1 MASLR
6 TARRKAANVAF
17 TAFCW
22 IGAGVALAALALIFW
37 TLIVKGVGGIN
48 ADVFTKE
55 TPASGSVGGLA
66 NAIIGSIVLCVLA
79 MVLAVAVGVMAGT
92 WLAEYGGRSLYAQI
106 VRFVNDILLSAPSV
120 LVGLFVY
127 TIFVH
132 NPPIFHGFS
141 AGAGAVALA
150 LIAVP
155 IITRTTEDVLKL
167 QPTAL
172 RESGVALGTPQWTT
186 IRKIL
191 WKSAGSGILTGGLLA
206 FARISGETA
215 PLLFT
220 SLNNQFFSMGLNKP
234 WLGLGS
240 PIASLPAVIF
250 QFALSAY
257 DDLVKL
263 AWAGALIIAVAV
275 LAANILARIV
285 TRERRSA

>member
-6 TARRKAANVAF
+6 RARRSIANVAF
-17 TAFCW
+17 TGFCW
-22 IGAGVALAALALIFW
+22 IATAVAIAALALILW
-37 TLIVKGVGGIN
+37 SLLRQGVGGLN
-48 ADVFTKE
+48 LAVFTQS
-55 TPASGSVGGLA
+55 TPAPGSPGGLL
-66 NAIIGSIVLCVLA
+66 NAIVGSIILCVLA
-79 MVLAVAVGVMAGT
+79 MVLAVLVGVLAGT
-92 WLAEYGGRSLYAQI
+92 WLAEYGRDTAYAQA

-127 TIFVH
+127 YILVAH
-132 NPPIFHGFS
+132 VIGHFS
-141 AGAGAVALA
+141 AIAGSVALA

-167 QPTAL
+167 QPTSL
-172 RESGVALGTPQWTT
+172 RESGVALGTPHWVA

-220 SLNNQFFSMGLNKP
+220 SLNNQFFSVSLTQPM
-234 WLGLGS
+234 
-240 PIASLPAVIF
+240 ASLPIVIF

-257 DDLVKL
+257 DDWVRL
-263 AWAGALIIAVAV
+263 AWAGALITAAAV
-275 LAANILARIV
+275 LAANILARVV
-285 TRERRSA
+285 TREPRRS

>member
-1 MASLR
+1 MTSLR
-6 TARRKAANVAF
+6 RARRSIANVAF
-17 TAFCW
+17 TGFCYV
-22 IGAGVALAALALIFW
+22 GTVVALAALALIFW
-37 TLIVKGVGGIN
+37 TLVVKGIGGIN
-48 ADVFTKE
+48 ANVFLKE
-55 TPASGSVGGLA
+55 TPAAGSVGGLA
-66 NAIIGSIVLCVLA
+66 NAIIGSIVLCALA
-79 MVLAVAVGVMAGT
+79 MVIAIAVGVLAGT
-92 WLAEYGGRSLYAQI
+92 WLAEFGGRSLYAEI

-127 TIFVH
+127 SWLVK
-132 NPPIFHGFS
+132 PFHGFS
-141 AGAGAVALA
+141 AFAGAVALA

-172 RESGVALGTPQWTT
+172 RESGVALGTPHWTT

-220 SLNNQFFSMGLNKP
+220 ALNNQFFSVSLHKP
-234 WLGLGS
+234 WLGLNGS
-240 PIASLPAVIF
+240 IASLPAVIF

-257 DDLVKL
+257 DDLVNL

-275 LAANILARIV
+275 LAANILARFV
-285 TRERRSA
+285 TRERRST

>member
-1 MASLR
+1 MSSLR
-6 TARRKAANVAF
+6 RTRRTLATGVF
-17 TAFCW
+17 TTFCW
-22 IGAGVALAALALIFW
+22 VTTVIALTALAAIFW
-37 TLIVKGVGGIN
+37 SLLSQGFGGLN
-48 ADVFTKE
+48 LAVFTQS
-55 TPASGSVGGLA
+55 TPAPGSPGGLMNAIVGSV
-66 NAIIGSIVLCVLA
+66 IICALA
-79 MVLAVAVGVMAGT
+79 MVFAVLIGVLAGT
-92 WLAEYGGRSLYAQI
+92 WLAEYGRDTPYAQA

-127 TIFVH
+127 YVMVDHMIGH
-132 NPPIFHGFS
+132 FS
-141 AGAGAVALA
+141 AIAGSVALA

-172 RESGVALGTPQWTT
+172 RESGVALGTPHWTA

-220 SLNNQFFSMGLNKP
+220 SLNNQFFSLSLTKP
-234 WLGLGS
+234 M
-240 PIASLPAVIF
+240 ASLPIVIF

-257 DDLVKL
+257 DDWVRL

-275 LAANILARIV
+275 LAANILARFL
-285 TRERRSA
+285 TREPRRS